1 VHCSRTGVKKGREKK
16 KMTKNII
23 QLYYKQRKEIQ
34 EVYEENDD
42 LNLRRRNTGS

>member
-16 KMTKNII
+16 NMTKNII